1 MDITRAPLAREIR
14 PFLLALIPVLW
25 LVTYAPAVVLLL
37 PEMMYGR

>member
-14 PFLLALIPVLW
+14 PFLLALIPIPL
-25 LVTYAPAVVLLL
+25 LVTYVPVVLLL